1 LPLSKTLSILSAF
14 FVGAAAASCAPRADV
29 PPAASLPPRASI
41 EAHALVLAALD
52 CVMAPVVDGAP
63 PWASNDVEVAT
74 FGPEASSCATA
85 ARAAHVGSARLY
97 RVDSDALINLRHAI
111 RRGEPGTQ
119 PSRDPI
125 DMLALFDHGLAA
137 VMEARRART
146 ALVREAPR
154 PSPQAVDKIRARALV
169 VELDD
174 FGRRRG
180 GEMGLEARAV
190 ARVIAASGFLQVGRV
205 ETPARPWVAE
215 PLFTMMFG
223 SEFLSESAG
232 EPAAPWGDYVA
243 AAARASRTN
252 GRATAVAETEAGGAS
267 RKAVGGGPVEDARR
281 DLRAV
286 ADAAATDLRS
296 LATSLPAGSLRGA
309 LERTVENLRAFD
321 VESAAS
327 EL

>member
-1 LPLSKTLSILSAF
+1 LPLSRTRSILSAL
-14 FVGAAAASCAPRADV
+14 FVGAATASCAPRADV
-29 PPAASLPPRASI
+29 PPAAALPRRSSI
-41 EAHALVLAALD
+41 ESHALVLAALD

-63 PWASNDVEVAT
+63 PWASNDVEVST
-74 FGPEASSCATA
+74 FGPEASSCVAA

-111 RRGEPGTQ
+111 RRGQPGTE

-205 ETPARPWVAE
+205 EAPARPWVAE
-215 PLFTMMFG
+215 PLFTIMFG
-223 SEFLSESAG
+223 SEFLSESAN
-232 EPAAPWGDYVA
+232 EPAASWGDYVA
-243 AAARASRTN
+243 AAARASRAN
-252 GRATAVAETEAGGAS
+252 GRTTEAESAGAS
-267 RKAVGGGPVEDARR
+267 RKAVGGGPVEDPRR

-309 LERTVENLRAFD
+309 IERTVENLRAFD

>member
-1 LPLSKTLSILSAF
+1 MES
-14 FVGAAAASCAPRADV
+14 
-29 PPAASLPPRASI
+29 
-41 EAHALVLAALD
+41 HALVLAALD
-52 CVMAPVVDGAP
+52 CVMAPVVYAAP
-63 PWASNDVEVAT
+63 PWASNDAEVAT
-74 FGPEASSCATA
+74 FGPEASSCVSA

-97 RVDSDALINLRHAI
+97 RVDSDALLDMRHAI
-111 RRGEPGTQ
+111 RRGDPGT

-125 DMLALFDHGLAA
+125 DMLALFDQSLAA

-169 VELDD
+169 VKLDD

-180 GEMGLEARAV
+180 GELGNEARAV
-190 ARVIAASGFLQVGRV
+190 ARVVAANAFLQVARV
-205 ETPARPWVAE
+205 DARVRPYVAE
-215 PLFTMMFG
+215 PLFTVMFG
-223 SEFLSESAG
+223 SEFLSESPH
-232 EPAAPWGDYVA
+232 EPQASWNEYVA
-243 AAARASRTN
+243 AAARAVPGSTERV
-252 GRATAVAETEAGGAS
+252 AAETEAGGAP
-267 RKAVGGGPVEDARR
+267 RAAVGGGPVDDPRR

-296 LATSLPAGSLRGA
+296 LAASLPAGNLRGA

-321 VESAAS
+321 VESAVS